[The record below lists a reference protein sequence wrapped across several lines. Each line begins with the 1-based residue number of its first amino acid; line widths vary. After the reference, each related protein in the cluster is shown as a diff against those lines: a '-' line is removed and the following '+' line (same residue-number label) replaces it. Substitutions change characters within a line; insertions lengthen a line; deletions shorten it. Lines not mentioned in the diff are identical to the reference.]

1 LLDVNLTFPLFIM
14 NFCAS
19 ARLFIF
25 KRRNCRDWPL
35 FKGFQR
41 AINNAVMQCHLGFSS
56 KVDLPR
62 QDGV

>member
-19 ARLFIF
+19 ARPFIF
-25 KRRNCRDWPL
+25 KRRNCWDWPL

-41 AINNAVMQCHLGFSS
+41 AINNAVPSRLSS
-56 KVDLPR
+56 KVDLVPR